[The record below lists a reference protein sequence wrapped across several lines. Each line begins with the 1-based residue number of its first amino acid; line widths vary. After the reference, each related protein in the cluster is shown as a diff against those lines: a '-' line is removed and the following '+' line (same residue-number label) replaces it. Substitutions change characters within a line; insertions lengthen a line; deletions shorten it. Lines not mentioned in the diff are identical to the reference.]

1 VSPVSD
7 IHYVECDVPPG
18 QTLSEWRRERAVEQ
32 RRPPSRLSNRRRA
45 AFRALR
51 RACGLS

>member
-1 VSPVSD
+1 VSPVNS

-18 QTLSEWRRERAVEQ
+18 QTLADWRREREAEA
-32 RRPPSRLSNRRRA
+32 RRPNRLRARRRD

-51 RACGLS
+51 RVCGLA